1 MVSKIVE
8 LAEAILNNTSAI
20 DTYLKENSLPS
31 PSFDID
37 GPVNFGIRSEHVE
50 ASRIKVIEASIE
62 LADLLHGPMN
72 FLRPLESGAPLEA
85 ISKWDIAAKIPVGE
99 TVSYADLAQQCDV
112 HETDMQRILRL
123 ASRLLAEEP
132 LLRQGLWLLAED
144 TFSSSSCIVRALE
157 KFKKGQEPNHTGFQ
171 VAHDTELSAYD
182 YMESHPEYAHRFGMA
197 QNSYA
202 SFPNR
207 PAITESRMTLNGAFD
222 WSSVKSGLVVD
233 LGGSHGT
240 DAVHIATNNP
250 ELRVMIQDL
259 PTQLEGAETKLPKD
273 LLDSGRISF
282 MSHNFFTPQTVS
294 ADVYLIKQCLH
305 NWPDHYC
312 VEIFKNQVPALKPG
326 ARFVIVDSAAPP
338 PGEMTLMDDRTVR
351 AFDILMLAKARG
363 REREEC
369 EWLKILKEADQR
381 FDIVS
386 RRRFNTKGDFGPFTG
401 IIEVVFNAQAE

>member
-1 MVSKIVE
+1 M
-8 LAEAILNNTSAI
+8 
-20 DTYLKENSLPS
+20 
-31 PSFDID
+31 
-37 GPVNFGIRSEHVE
+37 
-50 ASRIKVIEASIE
+50 
-62 LADLLHGPMN
+62 
-72 FLRPLESGAPLEA
+72 EA

-99 TVSYADLAQQCDV
+99 TVSYADLAQQCNV
-112 HETDMQRILRL
+112 HETDMQRILRYVMVFHRLFHEPRPGYVGHSL

-207 PAITESRMTLNGAFD
+207 PAITETRTTLNGAFD

-250 ELRVMIQDL
+250 DLRVMIQDL
-259 PTQLEGAETKLPKD
+259 PTQLEGAEAKLPKD

-282 MSHNFFTPQTVS
+282 MSYSFFTPQTVS

-338 PGEMTLMDDRTVR
+338 PGEMTLLDDRTVR
-351 AFDILMLAKARG
+351 
-363 REREEC
+363 
-369 EWLKILKEADQR
+369 
-381 FDIVS
+381 
-386 RRRFNTKGDFGPFTG
+386 
-401 IIEVVFNAQAE
+401 